1 MYILAGATRPCN
13 LVDGTQRGAAK
24 TWSLQQV
31 YSDSLN
37 SLVFFSS
44 KDSAK
49 ICRQFT
55 EREKG
60 EVRFS
65 AVAFCKSA

>member
-1 MYILAGATRPCN
+1 MA
-13 LVDGTQRGAAK
+13 
-24 TWSLQQV
+24 WSLQQV
-31 YSDSLN
+31 YSGSPN
-37 SLVFFSS
+37 SPFFPF

-65 AVAFCKSA
+65 AVALCKSA